1 MTELTLASRPAST
14 AGIEGI
20 TSRYEADRAAAVAV
34 AEREKRV
41 AAFDGIVD
49 ALLREKQENNASE
62 SDLLSQSSTTESKR
76 HLPQQAEFDSH
87 YLNMPMRIIVRD
99 SGDGRREITLQPILS
114 EGENETTLANNK
126 QVYFTA
132 PDKAV
137 TGVQCEY
144 FPPHKPGQKVETT
157 GVRDASDP
165 ELKSLKAIVSV
176 AELRG
181 SKSSSR

>member
-1 MTELTLASRPAST
+1 MTELTLASRPTST

-20 TSRYEADRAAAVAV
+20 TSRYEADRAAAV

-87 YLNMPMRIIVRD
+87 YLNIPMRIIVRD

-157 GVRDASDP
+157 GVRDASNR
-165 ELKSLKAIVSV
+165 ELESLKGILAA

-181 SKSSSR
+181 SKPASR

>member
-1 MTELTLASRPAST
+1 MSELTLASRPAST
-14 AGIEGI
+14 AGTEGV
-20 TSRYEADRAAAVAV
+20 TSQYEADREV
-34 AEREKRV
+34 AERERQVKT
-41 AAFDGIVD
+41 FDGMVD
-49 ALLREKQENNASE
+49 ELLQKNDAGE
-62 SDLLSQSSTTESKR
+62 SGSLGQGSDIESKR
-76 HLPQQAEFDSH
+76 YLPRQAEFVSRHLTD
-87 YLNMPMRIIVRD
+87 MPMRIIVRD

-157 GVRDASDP
+157 GVRDASNR
-165 ELKSLKAIVSV
+165 ELKSLEGILAA

-181 SKSSSR
+181 SKPASR

>member
-1 MTELTLASRPAST
+1 MSELTLASRPAST

-20 TSRYEADRAAAVAV
+20 TSRYEADRAAAVA
-34 AEREKRV
+34 EREERV
-41 AAFDGIVD
+41 AAFDKMVG
-49 ALLREKQENNASE
+49 ALLQKNDAGENGSLGQG
-62 SDLLSQSSTTESKR
+62 SDIENKR

-87 YLNMPMRIIVRD
+87 YLNMPIRIIVRD
-99 SGDGRREITLQPILS
+99 SGDGRREITLQPILR

-144 FPPHKPGQKVETT
+144 FPPRKPGQKEAETT
-157 GVRDASDP
+157 GVRDASNR
-165 ELKSLKAIVSV
+165 ELESLKAMVSV

-181 SKSSSR
+181 SKPPSR